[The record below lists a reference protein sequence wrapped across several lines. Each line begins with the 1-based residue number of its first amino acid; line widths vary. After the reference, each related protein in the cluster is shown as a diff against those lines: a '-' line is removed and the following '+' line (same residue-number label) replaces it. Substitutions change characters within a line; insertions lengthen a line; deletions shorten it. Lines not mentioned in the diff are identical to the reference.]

1 MITIVGLV
9 FSVIYAYTN
18 SFKNDAEYVQEA
30 ASLLF
35 HIDADDEEEV
45 LISKDPVN
53 ILEDP
58 IYKSRV
64 FTELDKRDHTMML
77 YNIPQDIPA
86 AEVKIQIKQLFT
98 AILQDKNV
106 LATDELLGIQVHSDY
121 SLCEEL
127 SEKRKHY
134 EGKLSS
140 VKEEN
145 FKLLALNQPKVVMK
159 LLNNNEVD
167 AQQFWEK
174 KILDNVQKLAKET
187 ND

>member
-30 ASLLF
+30 ASVLF

-98 AILQDKNV
+98 SILQEKNV
-106 LATDELLGIQVHSDY
+106 IATDELLGI
-121 SLCEEL
+121 
-127 SEKRKHY
+127 
-134 EGKLSS
+134 
-140 VKEEN
+140 
-145 FKLLALNQPKVVMK
+145 
-159 LLNNNEVD
+159 
-167 AQQFWEK
+167 
-174 KILDNVQKLAKET
+174 
-187 ND
+187 